1 MWEHRDGISWSRFG
15 RETNYP
21 KRSVSRAPS
30 ARNLR
35 FDFRIGGLR
44 GYKQR
49 GKVHLSSDHEKR
61 ERETE
66 IEVNFIANRI
76 REELRGRGRS
86 APNEIFNRLRDRIFN
101 QFREGRKIERSY
113 RTDPWILFE
122 AIGVQISDPISD
134 QDGLASEKSYAAPV
148 WINDEFWMKIVREK
162 WSRDQLKRVLFSRN
176 QWDIWDFKIV
186 KFKFQ
191 SSFKFE
197 LSC

>member
-1 MWEHRDGISWSRFG
+1 MESREVDLSGKLTILREVQVERRRLETCDSISESEDSAVTSKEVKCICPPTTKKE
-15 RETNYP
+15 RET
-21 KRSVSRAPS
+21 
-30 ARNLR
+30 
-35 FDFRIGGLR
+35 
-44 GYKQR
+44 
-49 GKVHLSSDHEKR
+49 
-61 ERETE
+61 ETE

-134 QDGLASEKSYAAPV
+134 QDGLASEKSDAAPV
-148 WINDEFWMKIVREK
+148 WINDEFWMKIVREELSK
-162 WSRDQLKRVLFSRN
+162 DQLKRVLFSRN
-176 QWDIWDFKIV
+176 QWDIWDFKIE

-191 SSFKFE
+191 SS
-197 LSC
+197 L